1 MSSVVVRGSEENPG
15 CLIQLLWFVFVGWWA
30 GQLWIALA
38 WLLMITIVG
47 IPLGVMMMNK
57 VPQVIALR
65 GETDAVTVTTVGGVT
80 TVRHGGSIPQHNLLL
95 RAIYFVLIG
104 WWLSAVWMEMAYAIC
119 LTIIGLPIGLWMFDK
134 VPALVSLRRS

>member
-1 MSSVVVRGSEENPG
+1 
-15 CLIQLLWFVFVGWWA
+15 
-30 GQLWIALA
+30 
-38 WLLMITIVG
+38 
-47 IPLGVMMMNK
+47 
-57 VPQVIALR
+57 
-65 GETDAVTVTTVGGVT
+65 
-80 TVRHGGSIPQHNLLL
+80 L